1 MIQWGILGIG
11 NIAKRFIKSLEKS
24 TNGQLYAAA
33 SYTES
38 KCEEFLKEH
47 PDVKVYHDYEDLL
60 NDENVDAV
68 YLAMRH
74 IDHYRWAKKALQHHK
89 AVLCEKPATL
99 YKWQMEDLKQEA
111 IKNQTFFMEAMK
123 TRFIPLIQ
131 DIKECLENKEI
142 GELLSVETCF
152 CYDRDYLEGH
162 YLFDQEQGGIL
173 NDVGSY
179 NVASTLDYIHSP
191 IARINSQVQF
201 RYGVDSHEKVTITFE
216 SGQKALMEMAFD
228 EKKDSIL
235 EIKGTKGTILAQ
247 PFYRPTQA
255 TIIDATGTSHQIEKP
270 YINDDFF
277 GEIEEVHRCLQ
288 AKLIESPRMSLQDSI
303 DFCVHI
309 WYLNINIASNG
320 AYGLGLFFHYF
331 NIIRKYLKGN
341 RHIRYVFNNFLGK
354 FHIICNSGAFH
365 KGRVCCKALYY

>member
-142 GELLSVETCF
+142 GEILSVETCF

-173 NDVGSY
+173 NAVGSY

-191 IARINSQVQF
+191 IAAIDSQVQF

-228 EKKDSIL
+228 EKKDPIL

-255 TIIDATGTSHQIEKP
+255 TIIDATRTAHQIEKP

-303 DFCVHI
+303 DCI
-309 WYLNINIASNG
+309 DMIEK
-320 AYGLGLFFHYF
+320 
-331 NIIRKYLKGN
+331 IRQ
-341 RHIRYVFNNFLGK
+341 NFQKDG
-354 FHIICNSGAFH
+354 
-365 KGRVCCKALYY
+365 